1 MAETPESP
9 EEDDDAPLLQVD
21 ESTLADVAREFAD
34 LGAQLARLSALLFN
48 EGREHVNQ
56 MFLREGDPDDEQL
69 EQMDRE
75 RRSDFR
81 RALIA
86 MRSFRRDYYYWE
98 RVVAEYALNK
108 MGYTQRD
115 TAKALGVGL
124 STINRWAQ
132 HPIKIEDY
140 R

>member
-1 MAETPESP
+1 MAETPETP

-21 ESTLADVAREFAD
+21 ESTLADMAREFAD
-34 LGAQLARLSALLFN
+34 LGAQLAQLSALLFN
-48 EGREHVNQ
+48 EGREQVNQ

-69 EQMDRE
+69 EQIDRE